1 MVMVFLLV
9 GRKLKIRKIF
19 LKKEDISMNWTELS
33 LKKYNEIKDLYLD
46 SDLSDEDR
54 LILQINIIFGVDALK
69 LKTSELHKYINEMK
83 FLGEKVPK
91 MKLKKEYQLGNNVYT
106 LKKDLRDVRVAQWLD
121 FQNFLKDG
129 GGDTDNYANLLSVFF
144 FPKGEDEYGDGYDIE
159 QVRQDI
165 NNHLSIAEAMSI
177 SSFFLLYRKMSL
189 LLFLIYTK
197 RQILKTP
204 LTKEKKKEVKKEFK
218 KLIITTF
225 RGD

>member
-1 MVMVFLLV
+1 
-9 GRKLKIRKIF
+9 
-19 LKKEDISMNWTELS
+19 MNWTELS
-33 LKKYNEIKDLYLD
+33 LKKYNELKDLYLD
-46 SDLSDEDR
+46 ENLSDEDR
-54 LILQINIIFGVDALK
+54 LIYQIRILFDVDPLK
-69 LKTSELHKYINEMK
+69 LKTNELRNYIDEMK

-91 MKLKKEYQLGNNVYT
+91 VKLKSTYKLGENVYV
-106 LKKDLRDVRVAQWLD
+106 LKKDLRNLTVAQWLD

-159 QVRQDI
+159 EVRRDI

-189 LLFLIYTK
+189 LLFLLYTK
-197 RQILKTP
+197 RETLKAP
-204 LTKEKKKEVKKEFK
+204 LTKENKKKVKKEFR

-225 RGD
+225 PGD

>member
-1 MVMVFLLV
+1 
-9 GRKLKIRKIF
+9 
-19 LKKEDISMNWTELS
+19 MNWTELS

-46 SDLSDEDR
+46 PDLSDEDR
-54 LILQINIIFGVDALK
+54 LLYQIRILFDVDPLK
-69 LKTSELHKYINEMK
+69 LKTNELRNYIDKMK

-91 MKLKKEYQLGNNVYT
+91 VKLKSTYKLGENVYV
-106 LKKDLRDVRVAQWLD
+106 LKKDLRNLTVAQWID
-121 FQNFLKDG
+121 WQNFLKDG

-177 SSFFLLYRKMSL
+177 SSFFLLWRKVSL
-189 LLFLIYTK
+189 LRSLLYTRK
-197 RQILKTP
+197 EVLKTP
-204 LTKEKKKEVKKEFK
+204 LTKEQKKKVKKEFR
-218 KLIITTF
+218 KLIIATF